1 MLKFRAPMQYF
12 PHSGIYIVET
22 NKKYNVMKRMNV
34 WAAIALTMMVAVTAG
49 CSKADSNADNNV
61 TEPQP
66 EPVVT
71 PDNPVC
77 KSFFK

>member
-1 MLKFRAPMQYF
+1 MQYF

-22 NKKYNVMKRMNV
+22 NQKYNVMKRKNV
-34 WAAIALTMMVAVTAG
+34 WAAIALTMMVSVTAG

-71 PDNPVC
+71 PDSLVC
-77 KSFFK
+77 TVIFQIK